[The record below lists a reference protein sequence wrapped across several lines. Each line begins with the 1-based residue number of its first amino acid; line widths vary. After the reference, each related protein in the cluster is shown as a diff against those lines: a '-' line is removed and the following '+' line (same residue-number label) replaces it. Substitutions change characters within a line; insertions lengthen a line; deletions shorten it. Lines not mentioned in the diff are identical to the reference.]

1 MNPYKHI
8 LFIFIILS
16 TFISIGQ
23 SQIKTTDFNTIESI
37 VKNDPKPIV
46 VFIHTDWCR
55 YCKVMQQTTF
65 KDPKVLNRLNTDFY
79 FISFDAESKETVRFR
94 NHNFEFIP
102 NGNKSG
108 VHQLALEL
116 GKINNQIS
124 YPSVVLLNSDFEIIF
139 QHNSFLTPEQ
149 FNTILKKTPNS

>member
-1 MNPYKHI
+1 MNSYKHI
-8 LFIFIILS
+8 LFIFIVLS
-16 TFISIGQ
+16 TFVGI
-23 SQIKTTDFNTIESI
+23 SQIQTTDFNTIESI

-46 VFIHTDWCR
+46 VFIHTDWCK

-65 KDPKVLNRLNTDFY
+65 KDTDVVNRLNTDFY
-79 FISFDAESKETVRFR
+79 FISLDAESKETIRFR
-94 NHNFEFIP
+94 NHNFDFIP

-116 GKINNQIS
+116 GKIKNQIS
-124 YPSVVLLNSDFEIIF
+124 YPSVVLLNSNFEIIF

-149 FNTILKKTPNS
+149 FSKILKKTPNS